1 MCGIFCSV
9 SCREPICP
17 PPTLQEL
24 LQQRGPDAIG
34 DLVVQVP
41 GKHHEAPT
49 NQHVKFYSSVLSL
62 RGDNTVRQPY
72 RGQHQSESTLCWNG
86 EAWEISGQRPN
97 GNDTELISDVIRTA
111 LTDKIASDAGSR
123 TEAVSRIATEV
134 ASTLSTV
141 AGPYAFVAYNHD
153 LGVLCFGRDFLGRR
167 SLLTRVTEDGD
178 FLLSSVS
185 DSPESSGWSE
195 VEADGVYCVDLRWTA
210 DSGLTGDET
219 RLGRYPFTRIP
230 YRFKENVPSENH
242 SSVIPRLSLNKHIP
256 SSWETLHS
264 SAAPVSR
271 LHELLHASTSQRIL
285 NIPDHPGLR
294 DAPVDEHAAARLAI
308 LFSGGLDC
316 TVLARLAHDILPQ
329 SESIDLLNV
338 AFQNP
343 RIHKSSE
350 TGKDSETAY
359 ELCPDR
365 ITGRAAHAELQ
376 KVCPDRHWRFIAIN
390 IPYDETTQHR
400 QRIINLMHP
409 HNTEMDL
416 SISYA
421 LYFAARGTGSLT
433 STEHTDTTISYTTA
447 ARVLLSGLGA
457 DELFGGYQRHTTAYN
472 RHGFP
477 GLLDELEL
485 DVARLGKR
493 NLGRDD
499 RVISHWGREVRFPF
513 LDERVLMW
521 ALAAPVVDKCG
532 FGEDKKEGEVRGE
545 EKEEEGSGVGA
556 ASGGLT
562 PEKKVL
568 RCLAWKLG
576 MRGVA
581 REKKRAIQF
590 GARTAKME
598 KGRTKG
604 TELLS

>member
-9 SCREPICP
+9 SCREPIGP
-17 PPTLQEL
+17 PSTLREL

-34 DLVVQVP
+34 DLVVKVP
-41 GKHHEAPT
+41 EKNDDAPT
-49 NQHVKFYSSVLSL
+49 NQHIDFYSSVLSL

-72 RGQHQSESTLCWNG
+72 RGQDHGESTLCWNG
-86 EAWEISGQRPN
+86 EAWEISGRRPD
-97 GNDTELISDVIRTA
+97 GNDTELIADLLRTA
-111 LTDKIASDAGSR
+111 LAGQIADDAGSR
-123 TEAVSRIATEV
+123 AEAVSRTAMEV
-134 ASTLSTV
+134 ANKLSTV
-141 AGPYAFVAYNHD
+141 AGPYAFVAYDHD
-153 LGVLCFGRDFLGRR
+153 RGILCFGRDFLGRR

-195 VEADGVYCVDLRWTA
+195 VEADGVYCVDLQRTA

-219 RLGRYPFTRIP
+219 RLGRYPVTRIS
-230 YRFKENVPSENH
+230 YRFTDDGISENH

-256 SSWETLHS
+256 SWWETLRS

-271 LHELLHASTSQRIL
+271 LHELLQASVSLRIL

-294 DAPVDEHAAARLAI
+294 QDSIDEHTGSRLAI

-316 TVLARLAHDILPQ
+316 TVLARLTHDILPQ

-343 RIHKSSE
+343 RIHKSPE
-350 TGKDSETAY
+350 PGKDSQTAY

-376 KVCPDRHWRFIAIN
+376 RVCPNRHWRFIAIN
-390 IPYDETTQHR
+390 IPYDETMQHR
-400 QRIINLMHP
+400 QQVINLMHP

-433 STEHTDTTISYTTA
+433 SAAEPDSKLYTTT

-457 DELFGGYQRHTTAYN
+457 DEIFGGYQRHATAYN

-513 LDERVLMW
+513 LDEKVLGW
-521 ALAAPVVDKCG
+521 ALRAPVAEKCG
-532 FGEDKKEGEVRGE
+532 FGEDKEGEEEEQEKEGSED
-545 EKEEEGSGVGA
+545 GA
-556 ASGGLT
+556 SQGLA

-568 RCLAWKLG
+568 RCLAWRLG

>member
-17 PPTLQEL
+17 SPTLQEL

-41 GKHHEAPT
+41 GKHHEAPA
-49 NQHVKFYSSVLSL
+49 NQHIKFYSSVLSL
-62 RGDNTVRQPY
+62 RGDDTVRQPY
-72 RGQHQSESTLCWNG
+72 RGQRHSESTLCWNG
-86 EAWEISGQRPN
+86 EAWEISGQRPD
-97 GNDTELISDVIRTA
+97 GNDTELISDLIRTA
-111 LTDKIASDAGSR
+111 LTDEIASDAGSR
-123 TEAVSRIATEV
+123 TEAVSHIATEI
-134 ASTLSTV
+134 ANKLSTV
-141 AGPYAFVAYNHD
+141 AGPYAFVAYDPD
-153 LGVLCFGRDFLGRR
+153 LGILCFGRDFLGRR
-167 SLLTRVTEDGD
+167 SLLTRVTDDGD
-178 FLLSSVS
+178 FLLSSIS

-195 VEADGVYCVDLRWTA
+195 VEADGVYCVDLQRTA

-219 RLGRYPFTRIP
+219 RLGRYPVTQVPYSFTDDGP
-230 YRFKENVPSENH
+230 ADNH

-256 SSWETLHS
+256 SSWETLRS

-316 TVLARLAHDILPQ
+316 TVLARLAHDILPP
-329 SESIDLLNV
+329 SETIDLLNV

-350 TGKDSETAY
+350 SQKDSQTAY

-390 IPYDETTQHR
+390 IPYDETTHHR

-421 LYFAARGTGSLT
+421 LYFAARGTGTLT
-433 STEHTDTTISYTTA
+433 SAEQPDTIPPYTTTTTA

-457 DELFGGYQRHTTAYN
+457 DELFGGYQRHTTAYH
-472 RHGFP
+472 RRGFP

-521 ALAAPVVDKCG
+521 ALKAPVVEKCG
-532 FGEDKKEGEVRGE
+532 FGEEKKKEGEKARE
-545 EKEEEGSGVGA
+545 EKEEEEG
-556 ASGGLT
+556 SGGLT

-568 RCLAWKLG
+568 RCLAWRLG

>member
-9 SCREPICP
+9 SCREPISP
-17 PPTLQEL
+17 SPTLQEL

-41 GKHHEAPT
+41 GKHHDAPI
-49 NQHVKFYSSVLSL
+49 NQHIKFYSSVLSL
-62 RGDNTVRQPY
+62 RGDNTVRQPHK
-72 RGQHQSESTLCWNG
+72 GQHHPKSTLCWNG
-86 EAWEISGQRPN
+86 EAWEISGQRPD
-97 GNDTELISDVIRTA
+97 GNDTQLISDLLRTA
-111 LTDKIASDAGSR
+111 LAGKIADDTGSR
-123 TEAVSRIATEV
+123 AEAVSCIATEV
-134 ASTLSTV
+134 ANTLSTV
-141 AGPYAFVAYNHD
+141 AGPYAFVAYDHE

-167 SLLTRVTEDGD
+167 SLLTRFTEYGN

-185 DSPESSGWSE
+185 DSPESRGWSE
-195 VEADGVYCVDLRWTA
+195 VEADGVYCVDLQRTA
-210 DSGLTGDET
+210 DGALTDDET
-219 RLGRYPFTRIP
+219 RLGRYPLIRIP
-230 YRFKENVPSENH
+230 YRFTDDGPSENH

-256 SSWETLHS
+256 SSWETLRS

-271 LHELLHASTSQRIL
+271 LHELLQASVSLRIL
-285 NIPDHPGLR
+285 NIPDHPGLH

-316 TVLARLAHDILPQ
+316 TVLARLAHDILPT

-343 RIHKSSE
+343 RIHKSTES
-350 TGKDSETAY
+350 GQDSQTAY

-376 KVCPDRHWRFIAIN
+376 RVCPDRHWRFIAIN
-390 IPYDETTQHR
+390 IPYDETMQHR
-400 QRIINLMHP
+400 QRVINLMQP

-421 LYFAARGTGSLT
+421 LYFAARGIGSLT
-433 STEHTDTTISYTTA
+433 SAEQTATKPYTTA

-457 DELFGGYQRHTTAYN
+457 DEIFGGYQRHTTAYN
-472 RHGFP
+472 RLGFP

-513 LDERVLMW
+513 LDEKVVMW
-521 ALAAPVVDKCG
+521 ALRAPVVEKCG
-532 FGEDKKEGEVRGE
+532 FGEEKEGEARVE
-545 EKEEEGSGVGA
+545 EAGSEDDA
-556 ASGGLT
+556 ASQGLT

-568 RCLAWKLG
+568 RCLAWRLG

>member
-9 SCREPICP
+9 SCRDPICP
-17 PPTLQEL
+17 SPTLQEL

-49 NQHVKFYSSVLSL
+49 NQHVKFHSSVLSL

-72 RGQHQSESTLCWNG
+72 RGQHHGEFTLCWNG
-86 EAWEISGQRPN
+86 EAWEISGQRPD
-97 GNDTELISDVIRTA
+97 GNDTELISDLIRTA
-111 LTDKIASDAGSR
+111 LTDKMASDAGSR
-123 TEAVSRIATEV
+123 TEAVFRIATAV
-134 ASTLSTV
+134 ANKLSTV
-141 AGPYAFVAYNHD
+141 AGPYAFVAYDHD

-195 VEADGVYCVDLRWTA
+195 VEADGVYCVDLQRTA

-219 RLGRYPFTRIP
+219 RLGRYPVTRIP
-230 YRFKENVPSENH
+230 YRFTDNGPAENH

-256 SSWETLHS
+256 SSWEPLRS

-285 NIPDHPGLR
+285 KIPDHPGLR

-316 TVLARLAHDILPQ
+316 TVLARLAHDIFPP

-350 TGKDSETAY
+350 PGKDSQTAY

-376 KVCPDRHWRFIAIN
+376 KVCPDRHWRFVAIN
-390 IPYDETTQHR
+390 IPYDETTHHR

-421 LYFAARGTGSLT
+421 LYFAARGTGTLT
-433 STEHTDTTISYTTA
+433 STAEANMKPYTTA

-513 LDERVLMW
+513 LDERVLGW
-521 ALAAPVVDKCG
+521 ALKAPVVEKCG
-532 FGEDKKEGEVRGE
+532 FGGEKRKEGEKVLE
-545 EKEEEGSGVGA
+545 EKEEGSGDGA
-556 ASGGLT
+556 GGGLM

-568 RCLAWKLG
+568 RCLAWRLG

>member
-9 SCREPICP
+9 SCREPISP
-17 PPTLQEL
+17 SPTLQEL
-24 LQQRGPDAIG
+24 LQQRGPDATG
-34 DLVVQVP
+34 DLVAQVS
-41 GKHHEAPT
+41 GKHHDAPT
-49 NQHVKFYSSVLSL
+49 NQHIKFYSSVLSL
-62 RGDNTVRQPY
+62 RGDNTVRQPHK
-72 RGQHQSESTLCWNG
+72 GHHHPKSTLCWNG
-86 EAWEISGQRPN
+86 EAWEVSGQRPD
-97 GNDTELISDVIRTA
+97 GNDTQLISDLLGTA
-111 LTDKIASDAGSR
+111 FAGQIAHGAGSR
-123 TEAVSRIATEV
+123 AEAVSSIATEV
-134 ASTLSTV
+134 AKTLSMV
-141 AGPYAFVAYNHD
+141 AGPYAFVAYDHE

-167 SLLTRVTEDGD
+167 SLLLRVTEDGD

-195 VEADGVYCVDLRWTA
+195 VEADGVYCVDLQRTA
-210 DSGLTGDET
+210 DGGLADDET
-219 RLGRYPFTRIP
+219 RLGRYPVIRIP
-230 YRFKENVPSENH
+230 YRFTDDGPSENH

-256 SSWETLHS
+256 SSWETLRS

-271 LHELLHASTSQRIL
+271 LHELLQASVSLRIL
-285 NIPDHPGLR
+285 NIPDHPGLH

-316 TVLARLAHDILPQ
+316 TVLARLAHEILPT

-343 RIHKSSE
+343 RIHKSTES
-350 TGKDSETAY
+350 GQDNQTAY

-365 ITGRAAHAELQ
+365 ITGTAAHAELQ
-376 KVCPDRHWRFIAIN
+376 RVCPDRHWRFIAIN
-390 IPYDETTQHR
+390 IPYDETMQHR
-400 QRIINLMHP
+400 QRVINLMHP

-433 STEHTDTTISYTTA
+433 SAEQTATNPYTTA

-457 DELFGGYQRHTTAYN
+457 DEIFGGYQRHTTAYN
-472 RHGFP
+472 RSGFP

-513 LDERVLMW
+513 LDEKVLMW
-521 ALAAPVVDKCG
+521 ALRAPVVEKCG
-532 FGEDKKEGEVRGE
+532 FGEAKEGEARV
-545 EKEEEGSGVGA
+545 EGAGSEDDA
-556 ASGGLT
+556 ASQGLT

-568 RCLAWKLG
+568 RCLAWRLG

>member
-17 PPTLQEL
+17 SSTLREL
-24 LQQRGPDAIG
+24 LRQRGPDATG
-34 DLVVQVP
+34 DLVVKVP
-41 GKHHEAPT
+41 EKDDDAPS
-49 NQHVKFYSSVLSL
+49 NQHINFYSSVLSL
-62 RGDNTVRQPY
+62 RGDDTVRQPY
-72 RGQHQSESTLCWNG
+72 RGQHHGESTLCWNG
-86 EAWEISGQRPN
+86 EAWEISGQRPH
-97 GNDTELISDVIRTA
+97 GNDTELIADLLRTA
-111 LTDKIASDAGSR
+111 LPGQIADDAGSR
-123 TEAVSRIATEV
+123 AEAVSYIAMEV
-134 ASTLSTV
+134 AKKLSTV
-141 AGPYAFVAYNHD
+141 AGPYAFVAYDHD
-153 LGVLCFGRDFLGRR
+153 LGILCFGRDFLGRR

-195 VEADGVYCVDLRWTA
+195 IEADGFYCVDLQRTA

-219 RLGRYPFTRIP
+219 RLGRYPVTRIP
-230 YRFKENVPSENH
+230 YRFTDDGPSENH

-256 SSWETLHS
+256 PSWETLRS
-264 SAAPVSR
+264 STAPVSR
-271 LHELLHASTSQRIL
+271 LHELLQASVSLRIL

-294 DAPVDEHAAARLAI
+294 QDSIDEHAGSRLAI

-343 RIHKSSE
+343 RIHKSPE
-350 TGKDSETAY
+350 PGKDSQTTY

-376 KVCPDRHWRFIAIN
+376 RLCPDRYWRFIAIN
-390 IPYDETTQHR
+390 IPYDETMQHR
-400 QRIINLMHP
+400 QQVINLMHP

-433 STEHTDTTISYTTA
+433 SAAEPNTNPYTTA

-457 DELFGGYQRHTTAYN
+457 DEIFGGYQRHTTAYN

-513 LDERVLMW
+513 LDEKVLGW
-521 ALAAPVVDKCG
+521 ALRAPVVEKCG
-532 FGEDKKEGEVRGE
+532 FGEEEEEEEGEVGDD
-545 EKEEEGSGVGA
+545 GA
-556 ASGGLT
+556 SKGLT

-568 RCLAWKLG
+568 RCLAWRLG

>member
-17 PPTLQEL
+17 SPTLQEL

-34 DLVVQVP
+34 DLVVQIP
-41 GKHHEAPT
+41 RKQHETPT
-49 NQHVKFYSSVLSL
+49 NQHIKFYSSVLSL

-72 RGQHQSESTLCWNG
+72 RGQHHSESTLCWNG
-86 EAWEISGQRPN
+86 EAWEISGQSPN
-97 GNDTELISDVIRTA
+97 GNDTELISDLLRTA
-111 LTDKIASDAGSR
+111 LAGKIADDAGSR
-123 TEAVSRIATEV
+123 AETVSRIATEV
-134 ASTLSTV
+134 ANKLSRV
-141 AGPYAFVAYNHD
+141 AGPYAFVAYDHD

-195 VEADGVYCVDLRWTA
+195 VEADGVYCVDLQRTA
-210 DSGLTGDET
+210 DSGLIGDET
-219 RLGRYPFTRIP
+219 RLGRYPVMRIP
-230 YRFKENVPSENH
+230 YRFTDDDPLENH
-242 SSVIPRLSLNKHIP
+242 SSVIPHLSLNKHSP
-256 SSWETLHS
+256 SSWEPLRS

-316 TVLARLAHDILPQ
+316 TVLARLAHDILPP

-343 RIHKSSE
+343 RIHKSTE
-350 TGKDSETAY
+350 PGKDSQTAY

-390 IPYDETTQHR
+390 IPYDEATHHR

-421 LYFAARGTGSLT
+421 LFFAARGTGALT
-433 STEHTDTTISYTTA
+433 SAEHTDTIPPYTTITTA

-457 DELFGGYQRHTTAYN
+457 DELFGGYQRHTTAYT
-472 RHGFP
+472 RRGFP

-521 ALAAPVVDKCG
+521 ALKAPVVEKCG
-532 FGEDKKEGEVRGE
+532 FGEDEKKEKIHGWSMSRYSVF
-545 EKEEEGSGVGA
+545 
-556 ASGGLT
+556 
-562 PEKKVL
+562 
-568 RCLAWKLG
+568 WIFFWG
-576 MRGVA
+576 MFVY
-581 REKKRAIQF
+581 F
-590 GARTAKME
+590 W
-598 KGRTKG
+598 
-604 TELLS
+604 LPDY

>member
-17 PPTLQEL
+17 SPVLQEL

-34 DLVVQVP
+34 NLVVKVP
-41 GKHHEAPT
+41 EKRDDAPP
-49 NQHVKFYSSVLSL
+49 NQHINFYSSVLSL

-72 RGQHQSESTLCWNG
+72 RGQHHGESTLCWNG
-86 EAWEISGQRPN
+86 EAWEISGQRPD
-97 GNDTELISDVIRTA
+97 GNDTELISDLLRTA
-111 LTDKIASDAGSR
+111 LAGQMADDAGSR
-123 TEAVSRIATEV
+123 AEAVSRIATEV
-134 ASTLSTV
+134 ANKLSTV
-141 AGPYAFVAYNHD
+141 AGPYAFVAYDHD
-153 LGVLCFGRDFLGRR
+153 LGILCFGRDFLGRR

-195 VEADGVYCVDLRWTA
+195 VEADGVYCVDLQRAA
-210 DSGLTGDET
+210 DSGPTDDET
-219 RLGRYPFTRIP
+219 RLGRHSVTRTP
-230 YRFKENVPSENH
+230 YRFTEDSPSENH
-242 SSVIPRLSLNKHIP
+242 SSVGLFSSLLVEQG
-256 SSWETLHS
+256 SW
-264 SAAPVSR
+264 V
-271 LHELLHASTSQRIL
+271 
-285 NIPDHPGLR
+285 NHPGLR
-294 DAPVDEHAAARLAI
+294 EDSIDEHAGSRVAI

-343 RIHKSSE
+343 RIHKSPE
-350 TGKDSETAY
+350 PGKDSQTAY

-376 KVCPDRHWRFIAIN
+376 RVCPDRYWRFIAIN
-390 IPYDETTQHR
+390 IPYDETMYHR
-400 QRIINLMHP
+400 QQVINLMHP

-421 LYFAARGTGSLT
+421 LYFAARGAGSL
-433 STEHTDTTISYTTA
+433 ISAAEPDSKPYTTA

-457 DELFGGYQRHTTAYN
+457 DEIFGGYQRHTTAYN

-513 LDERVLMW
+513 LDEKVLGW
-521 ALAAPVVDKCG
+521 ALRAPVVEKCG
-532 FGEDKKEGEVRGE
+532 FGEEEGKARE
-545 EKEEEGSGVGA
+545 EEEEQEEGSEDGA
-556 ASGGLT
+556 SQGLM

-568 RCLAWKLG
+568 RCLAWRLG

>member
-9 SCREPICP
+9 SCQEPIGP
-17 PPTLQEL
+17 SSTLREL

-34 DLVVQVP
+34 DLVVKVP
-41 GKHHEAPT
+41 EKDDGAPA
-49 NQHVKFYSSVLSL
+49 NQHINFYSSVLSL

-72 RGQHQSESTLCWNG
+72 RGRHHGESTLCWNG
-86 EAWEISGQRPN
+86 EAWEISGQRPD
-97 GNDTELISDVIRTA
+97 GNDTEVISDLIRTA
-111 LTDKIASDAGSR
+111 LAGKIAYDAGSR
-123 TEAVSRIATEV
+123 AEAISRTATEV
-134 ASTLSTV
+134 ANKLSTV
-141 AGPYAFVAYNHD
+141 AGPYAFVAHDHD
-153 LGVLCFGRDFLGRR
+153 LGILCFGRDFLGRR

-195 VEADGVYCVDLRWTA
+195 VEADGVYCVDLQRTA
-210 DSGLTGDET
+210 DSGLAGNEI
-219 RLGRYPFTRIP
+219 RLGRYPVTRIP
-230 YRFKENVPSENH
+230 YRFTDDNLSDNH
-242 SSVIPRLSLNKHIP
+242 NSVIPRLSLNKHIP
-256 SSWETLHS
+256 SSWETLQS
-264 SAAPVSR
+264 SAAPVYR
-271 LHELLHASTSQRIL
+271 LHELLQASVSLRIL
-285 NIPDHPGLR
+285 NIPDHAGLHK
-294 DAPVDEHAAARLAI
+294 DSIDEYAGSRLAI

-316 TVLARLAHDILPQ
+316 TVLARLAHDILPT

-350 TGKDSETAY
+350 TENDSQTAY

-376 KVCPDRHWRFIAIN
+376 RVCPDRHWRFIAIN
-390 IPYDETTQHR
+390 IPYDETMQHR
-400 QRIINLMHP
+400 QKVINLMQP

-421 LYFAARGTGSLT
+421 LYFAARGTGSLAPAA
-433 STEHTDTTISYTTA
+433 EPDLKPYTTA

-457 DELFGGYQRHTTAYN
+457 DEIFGGYQRHSTAYH

-513 LDERVLMW
+513 LDEKVLGW
-521 ALAAPVVDKCG
+521 ALRAPVTEKCG
-532 FGEDKKEGEVRGE
+532 FGEEKEGEAR
-545 EKEEEGSGVGA
+545 EEGEASEDGA
-556 ASGGLT
+556 ASQGLT

-568 RCLAWKLG
+568 RCLAWRLG

-604 TELLS
+604 TESLS

>member
-9 SCREPICP
+9 SCREPAGP
-17 PPTLQEL
+17 SPVLQEL

-34 DLVVQVP
+34 NLVVKVP
-41 GKHHEAPT
+41 EKRDDAPP
-49 NQHVKFYSSVLSL
+49 NQHINFYSSVLSL

-72 RGQHQSESTLCWNG
+72 RGQHHGESTLCWNG
-86 EAWEISGQRPN
+86 EAWEISGQRPD
-97 GNDTELISDVIRTA
+97 GNDTELISDLLRTA
-111 LTDKIASDAGSR
+111 LGGQIANDAGSR
-123 TEAVSRIATEV
+123 ARAASRTATEV
-134 ASTLSTV
+134 ANKLSTV
-141 AGPYAFVAYNHD
+141 AGPYAFVAYDHD
-153 LGVLCFGRDFLGRR
+153 LGILCFGRDFLGRR

-195 VEADGVYCVDLRWTA
+195 VEADGVYFVDLRGTT
-210 DSGLTGDET
+210 DIGLAGDET
-219 RLGRYPFTRIP
+219 RLGRYPVTRIS
-230 YRFKENVPSENH
+230 YRFTDDGPSENH
-242 SSVIPRLSLNKHIP
+242 SSVIPRLSLSRHVP
-256 SSWETLHS
+256 SSWETLRS

-271 LHELLHASTSQRIL
+271 LHELLQASVSLRIL

-294 DAPVDEHAAARLAI
+294 QDSVDQHAGSRLAI

-316 TVLARLAHDILPQ
+316 TVLARLAHDILPP

-343 RIHKSSE
+343 RIHKSPE
-350 TGKDSETAY
+350 PGKDNQTAY

-376 KVCPDRHWRFIAIN
+376 RVCPNRHWRFIAID
-390 IPYDETTQHR
+390 IPYNETMQHR
-400 QRIINLMHP
+400 QQVINLMHP

-421 LYFAARGTGSLT
+421 LYFAARGAGSLT
-433 STEHTDTTISYTTA
+433 SAAEPDSKPYTTA

-457 DELFGGYQRHTTAYN
+457 DEIFGGYQRHTTAYN
-472 RHGFP
+472 RHGFL

-513 LDERVLMW
+513 LDEKVLGW
-521 ALAAPVVDKCG
+521 ALRAPVVEKCG
-532 FGEDKKEGEVRGE
+532 FGEEKEGDARE
-545 EKEEEGSGVGA
+545 EEEEGVDDGA
-556 ASGGLT
+556 SRELT

-568 RCLAWKLG
+568 RCLAWRLG

>member
-1 MCGIFCSV
+1 M
-9 SCREPICP
+9 
-17 PPTLQEL
+17 
-24 LQQRGPDAIG
+24 
-34 DLVVQVP
+34 
-41 GKHHEAPT
+41 
-49 NQHVKFYSSVLSL
+49 
-62 RGDNTVRQPY
+62 
-72 RGQHQSESTLCWNG
+72 
-86 EAWEISGQRPN
+86 
-97 GNDTELISDVIRTA
+97 
-111 LTDKIASDAGSR
+111 
-123 TEAVSRIATEV
+123 
-134 ASTLSTV
+134 
-141 AGPYAFVAYNHD
+141 
-153 LGVLCFGRDFLGRR
+153 
-167 SLLTRVTEDGD
+167 
-178 FLLSSVS
+178 
-185 DSPESSGWSE
+185 
-195 VEADGVYCVDLRWTA
+195 
-210 DSGLTGDET
+210 
-219 RLGRYPFTRIP
+219 
-230 YRFKENVPSENH
+230 
-242 SSVIPRLSLNKHIP
+242 IPRLSLNKHIP
-256 SSWETLHS
+256 SSWETLRS

-271 LHELLHASTSQRIL
+271 LHELLQASVSLRIL

-294 DAPVDEHAAARLAI
+294 RDSIDEHARSRVAI

-316 TVLARLAHDILPQ
+316 TVLARLAHDILPT

-343 RIHKSSE
+343 RIHKSFE
-350 TGKDSETAY
+350 TGKDSQTAY

-376 KVCPDRHWRFIAIN
+376 RVCPDRHWRFLAIN
-390 IPYDETTQHR
+390 IPYDETMQHR
-400 QRIINLMHP
+400 QKVINLMHP

-433 STEHTDTTISYTTA
+433 SVAEADSKPYTTA

-513 LDERVLMW
+513 LDEKVVRW
-521 ALAAPVVDKCG
+521 ALRAPVVEKCG
-532 FGEDKKEGEVRGE
+532 FGEE
-545 EKEEEGSGVGA
+545 EEEEAEEGSEDGA
-556 ASGGLT
+556 SQGLT

-568 RCLAWKLG
+568 RCLAWRLG

-581 REKKRAIQF
+581 REKKRAVRHPGMLLRCTRFRIQVSF
-590 GARTAKME
+590 
-598 KGRTKG
+598 
-604 TELLS
+604 LLFFFFLRLAN